1 MTDLIINMMYYY
13 DRFSN
18 NSKFSKEEIINLIN
32 EYDIVDQKSY
42 SVLGAIILYEWKL
55 IDENVLA
62 DRLDLKYE
70 EGKYWLY
77 IDSFDEIL
85 DKSKYSIEINILEQD
100 NDRYGSSWYDID
112 IDWDMISTDT
122 LSYIKNHI
130 INNIGSA
137 EIEDEDIVFNEENIK
152 IENDKLYLILNDDN
166 IEIDDSFM
174 KDYVEFSDLYRDLQ
188 WSFIDAQQVADED
201 EMEKEIINSFEN
213 EIGFFTREMKEK
225 KYYDSKLDK
234 QVTKDVEFIK
244 IRLDNL
250 NMKSLKDELISYTI
264 NKYMIQGE
272 TDTYMGDRF
281 KEIGREL
288 DMFDFHT
295 PDYNYVYGSI
305 DKEYLNDDIIN
316 RLD

>member
-1 MTDLIINMMYYY
+1 MYYY
-13 DRFSN
+13 DRFSKD
-18 NSKFSKEEIINLIN
+18 SKFTKEEIINIAKQ
-32 EYDIVDQKSY
+32 YDIVEQKSY

-85 DKSKYSIEINILEQD
+85 DKHKYKNEINILDQD
-100 NDRYGSSWYDID
+100 NDRYDSNWYDID
-112 IDWDMISTDT
+112 INWSMISTDT
-122 LSYIKNHI
+122 LSDIKKYII
-130 INNIGSA
+130 DNIGSA
-137 EIEDEDIVFNEENIK
+137 EIEDEDIVFDEENIK

-174 KDYVEFSDLYRDLQ
+174 TDYVEFADLYRDLQ

-201 EMEKEIINSFEN
+201 EMEQKIINSFED

-225 KYYDSKLDK
+225 QYYDSKLNK
-234 QVTKDVEFIK
+234 MVNKDVEFIK
-244 IRLDNL
+244 IRLD
-250 NMKSLKDELISYTI
+250 KFDIKFLKDELINYTI

-288 DMFDFHT
+288 DLFEFRT
-295 PDYNYVYGSI
+295 PDYNYIYGSI

-316 RLD
+316 RLN